1 MKELDNFYLSLQE
14 PDRSVFIALRQLILS
29 LDSNLTPEWKYKLPF
44 FYYKGKMFCYL
55 WVHKKFKQPYI
66 GIMDGHQLDY
76 PELLQAV
83 RKRVKIL
90 LVDPSKDIDVNK
102 IKVILKE
109 ALKLL

>member
-1 MKELDNFYLSLQE
+1 MTELDNFYLKLVE

-29 LDSNLTPEWKYKLPF
+29 LDSNITPEWKYKLPF
-44 FYYKGKMFCYL
+44 FYFKGKMFCYL
-55 WVHKKFKQPYI
+55 WVHKKYKQPYI
-66 GIMDGHQLDY
+66 GIMDGNQLEFS
-76 PELLQAV
+76 ELLQED

-90 LVDPSKDIDVNK
+90 LVDPEKDIDVIR

>member
-1 MKELDNFYLSLQE
+1 MKELDNFYLNLQE

-44 FYYKGKMFCYL
+44 FYFKGKMFCYL

-66 GIMDGHQLDY
+66 GIMDGNQLDY
-76 PELLQAV
+76 PELLQED

-90 LVDPSKDIDVNK
+90 LVDPSKDIDVKK
-102 IKVILKE
+102 IKVILKD
-109 ALKLL
+109 AIKLL

>member
-76 PELLQAV
+76 PELLKED

-90 LVDPSKDIDVNK
+90 LVDHSKDIDVKK